1 MIIGKD
7 NLPPPEKSKQKAP
20 ADYSAGAPRK
30 GNSYKIPKCEFSHAV
45 KSLDLKFLEIS

>member
-1 MIIGKD
+1 MSNGKGR
-7 NLPPPEKSKQKAP
+7 NNFRKYKQKAP
-20 ADYSAGAPRK
+20 AAYSAGAPRK